1 MKVAISTS
9 SFATADPSPLE
20 LLKAKELRIVQNPY
34 SRKLTEEEAIDHLQG
49 VDGLLAGLEPLNGNV
64 FKQCP
69 QLKAVARVGI
79 GMDNVDVE
87 AAEKA
92 KIKVSNTPDG
102 PTDAVAEMTLAAALT
117 LCRNI
122 IPVNS
127 SLHHKQWQKSIGL
140 GLKNTNILFIGY
152 GRIGR
157 KTAEL
162 FRALGTRIFVN
173 DLALNQSDLMFGE
186 KFVELNDGLKSADI
200 ITLHAGGNKP
210 ILTAAEF
217 EQMKN
222 GVIIL
227 NSARGSL
234 IDENSLIKALE
245 SGKVASAWMDV
256 YPKEPYAGKLTEY
269 EQVLLTPHIS
279 TYTVQC
285 RRDMEMAAVNNLL
298 RDLGINS

>member
-1 MKVAISTS
+1 MKIAITTS
-9 SFATADPSPLE
+9 SFASVDSSPLK
-20 LLKAKELRIVQNPY
+20 LLEAKGLEIVQNSY
-34 SRKLTEEEAIDHLQG
+34 GRKLTEEEAIDHLKG

-64 FKQCP
+64 FRQCP
-69 QLKAVARVGI
+69 QLKAIARVGI

-102 PTDAVAEMTLAAALT
+102 PTDAVAEMTLAAALAV
-117 LCRNI
+117 CRNI
-122 IPVNS
+122 IPANS

-140 GLKNTNILFIGY
+140 GLKNTNVLFIGY

-162 FRALGTRIFVN
+162 FRALCVRIYVS
-173 DLALNQSDLMFGE
+173 DPALKQSDLMFGE
-186 KFVELNDGLKSADI
+186 KNIELNDGLKSADI
-200 ITLHAGGNKP
+200 VSLHAGGNKP
-210 ILTAAEF
+210 ILTASEF
-217 EQMKN
+217 EQMKD

-234 IDENSLIKALE
+234 IDENSLIKALD

-269 EQVLLTPHIS
+269 GQVLLTPHIS

-285 RRDMEMAAVNNLL
+285 RRDMEMEAVKNLL
-298 RDLGINS
+298 RDLGINL